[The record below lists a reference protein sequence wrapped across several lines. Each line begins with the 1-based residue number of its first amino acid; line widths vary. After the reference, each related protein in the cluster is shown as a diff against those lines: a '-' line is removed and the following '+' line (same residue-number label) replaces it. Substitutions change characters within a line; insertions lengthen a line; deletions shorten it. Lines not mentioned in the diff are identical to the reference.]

1 MVDFLSDRAEA
12 QLLPRADNNYRESP
26 YGYIPSSGVCITA
39 IVLFAVSTAVHAA
52 QAIYYSIQRRR
63 RSRAI
68 ATIAPTDGDVDVAS
82 GQVVSN
88 VWTRQPSYWWILATL
103 VPGGLLE
110 IVGWAGSLIL
120 APCFFSAFDYTLLGL
135 CIKHLGEDY
144 SLLNSKWYMILF
156 VIADVI
162 SLVIQAVGGGRAAVQ
177 SQNYEDTTTST
188 NIMVAGI
195 VFQLAAIVVFV
206 ILGAD
211 FIFRLASNKPY
222 VRRART
228 VQAEKSEK
236 AGEVE
241 PHLRSGMTTAEE
253 QNERKRWM
261 VLLATV
267 FFSALMIVM
276 RGVYRTI
283 ELLQGECK
291 RVFSDY
297 RKAHHRYLRI
307 DNQAGPVTSLPMKST
322 SMFWISCP

>member
-1 MVDFLSDRAEA
+1 MDASLFSRAEA
-12 QLLPRADNNYRESP
+12 HLLPRANNNYRESP
-26 YGYIPSSGVCITA
+26 YGYTPSAGVCITS
-39 IVLFAVSTAVHAA
+39 IVLFSVSTAIHVV

-63 RSRAI
+63 HSRALA
-68 ATIAPTDGDVDVAS
+68 ATNDDGSGVVVA
-82 GQVVSN
+82 N
-88 VWTRQPSYWWILATL
+88 TYTRQPSYWWILATL

-110 IVGWAGSLIL
+110 IVGWAGRYWSSQNVLNIQPFLMQICWQVPLQVACQQSHPNAIPPVTHSLIL

-135 CIKHLGEDY
+135 CIKHLGEEY

-211 FIFRLASNKPY
+211 FILRLASDRPY

-228 VQAEKSEK
+228 IHAEKSEK
-236 AGEVE
+236 TLAS
-241 PHLRSGMTTAEE
+241 PLRDSGMTTADEA
-253 QNERKRWM
+253 NERKRWM
-261 VLLATV
+261 VLLAIV

-283 ELLQGECK
+283 ELLQGW
-291 RVFSDY
+291 SG
-297 RKAHHRYLRI
+297 YL
-307 DNQAGPVTSLPMKST
+307 
-322 SMFWISCP
+322 